1 MTESAAPLLRL
12 EHALARD
19 GDAVATVLLVACL
32 IASTVV
38 LTGMVTPASSYSP
51 LAEPPEEPTERLVHV
66 TALQQDVAVEVT
78 EDSEAYTAGDR
89 LENQGTYPISGA
101 TDPTVTAT
109 AAAEDAGVRS
119 VGIAVVYEAAPS
131 GSPTEPFW
139 TDTVVLTSE
148 TYDGTA
154 EASLET
160 TVDVESIAERRAAL
174 REEFGPEAT
183 VSASVVSTATYGYES
198 ADGERFEETLTVGG
212 PLTLGESLYQLP
224 HESTRQTP
232 TTGGESPAAA
242 SSGSLLNVVF
252 ALFGATAG
260 IGAVGA
266 AVAWLFV
273 DPGRTLRELERRRYE
288 DWVTA
293 VESFTPQGN
302 ITTVTVSS
310 LGDLVD
316 LAIDT
321 RHRVIYHKPVDEYF
335 VIADDIM
342 YIYAPNREA
351 GEPSATANFGM
362 EIPQADVPPPN
373 FDPPSEPT
381 PDGGSTPD
389 KDESGDEGSDERTDE
404 RADETGFNFGG

>member
-12 EHALARD
+12 KHALARD
-19 GDAVATVLLVACL
+19 GAAVAAVLLVGCL
-32 IASTVV
+32 LASTVV

-51 LAEPPEEPTERLVHV
+51 LAETPGEPSERLVHV

-101 TDPTVTAT
+101 TDPTVTTT
-109 AAAEDAGVRS
+109 AAAEDAGIKS
-119 VGIAVVYEAAPS
+119 VEIAVVYEAAPS

-139 TDTVVLTSE
+139 TDTVVLASE
-148 TYDGTA
+148 TYDGSA

-160 TVDVESIAERRAAL
+160 TVDVESITERRAAL

-198 ADGERFEETLTVGG
+198 AEGERFEETLTVGG

-232 TTGGESPAAA
+232 TTGGESPGTA

-252 ALFGATAG
+252 GLFSATAG

-266 AVAWLFV
+266 AAAWLFV
-273 DPGRTLRELERRRYE
+273 DPGRTRRELDRRRYE

-302 ITTVTVSS
+302 INTVTVSS

-342 YIYAPNREA
+342 YIYAPDREP

-362 EIPQADVPPPN
+362 EIPQADVPPVN
-373 FDPPSEPT
+373 FDPPAGPT
-381 PDGGSTPD
+381 PDGGSVPED
-389 KDESGDEGSDERTDE
+389 DEGGDERSDEGTDE
-404 RADETGFNFGG
+404 YGFHFGG